1 MDTFATGSLVKSPQF
16 NSQPGTLALGKS
28 HPARGSA
35 FPLFLVTLG
44 TGWLLTARG
53 VFPGVNWLWVLALGG
68 AGALCL
74 LLWGLDKA
82 TFFIGSMLM
91 LTSVASVLRQTG
103 RLDLNT
109 EVPSL
114 VIASGVLMILARW
127 LPIRWPEWV
136 REMQVKG

>member
-1 MDTFATGSLVKSPQF
+1 MDTIAAGLMVKSHQV
-16 NSQPGTLALGKS
+16 NSRSGTEAFGKS
-28 HPARGSA
+28 HPARGTA
-35 FPLFLVTLG
+35 FPLFLITLG
-44 TGWLLTARG
+44 TGWLLTSRG

-103 RLDLNT
+103 RLELNT
-109 EVPSL
+109 EIPSL

-136 REMQVKG
+136 REMQVRE